1 MSLIPTAV
9 LLDWA
14 GTTVD
19 HGSCG
24 PAEVFRSI
32 FAARGVEI
40 SNDEARGPMGMAKRD
55 HIATIASGPRVAAA
69 WRELHGSDCSDA
81 DIDAMYAD
89 FLPLQKQVLSRSS
102 DMIPGVAA
110 AVVELRQ
117 LGAAIGSSTGYTREL
132 MDVVEP
138 IAGSQGYAP
147 DCTCTADE
155 VTAGRPEPL
164 LNQLAAS
171 KLGVE
176 LGPQVVVV
184 DDTLVGI
191 EAGLRSGCTTIGVS
205 RTGNLLGLSLTET
218 EALSEE
224 ELQARLAR
232 ITATLLEAGAH
243 HVIESVA
250 DLPELLRQL

>member
-1 MSLIPTAV
+1 
-9 LLDWA
+9 
-14 GTTVD
+14 
-19 HGSCG
+19 
-24 PAEVFRSI
+24 
-32 FAARGVEI
+32 VEI
-40 SNDEARGPMGMAKRD
+40 TADEAREPMGRAKRD
-55 HIATIASGPRVAAA
+55 HIATVAAGPRVAAA
-69 WRELHGSDCSDA
+69 WRERHGSDCSDA

-102 DMIPGVAA
+102 DVIPGVAA
-110 AVVELRQ
+110 AVAELRAM
-117 LGAAIGSSTGYTREL
+117 AARIGSSTGYTREL

-138 IAGSQGYAP
+138 IAAGQGYAP

-155 VTAGRPEPL
+155 VAAGRPAPL
-164 LNQLAAS
+164 LNQLAAER
-171 KLGVE
+171 LGVS
-176 LGPQVVVV
+176 LSPQVVVV

-205 RTGNLLGLSLTET
+205 RTGNLLGLTLAET
-218 EALSEE
+218 NALSDD
-224 ELQARLAR
+224 ELQARLAA